1 MKAKMIIIAC
11 LAILLNVTHVMAKDL
26 RVVIFKVEQLC
37 CEKCEAKIK
46 KNFPFEKGVKGLK
59 CDIPTQTVTITYDAD
74 KTSIEKL
81 QKGFAKFEYTAEL
94 VKDEDKADKK

>member
-1 MKAKMIIIAC
+1 MKAKMIIIAS

-46 KNFPFEKGVKGLK
+46 KNIPFEKGVKRLK

-74 KTSIEKL
+74 KTNIEKL

>member
-46 KNFPFEKGVKGLK
+46 KNLPFEKGVKGLK